1 MNKKGFTLIEIIAT
15 ILVITVLTL
24 LIVPNILNSVN
35 NKRKDIS
42 STAKQMIYA
51 AADIYVN
58 ENEATFQALDD
69 AVYCIKLETLVDS
82 GKLSKPI
89 KDLKT
94 DKEIPLN
101 YYVKVTVDQYGQ
113 FNYILVN
120 DKSCTPN

>member
-15 ILVITVLTL
+15 ILVITILTL

>member
-1 MNKKGFTLIEIIAT
+1 MNKKGFTLIEVIAT
-15 ILVITVLTL
+15 ILVITIITL
-24 LIVPNILNSVN
+24 LVVPNILNGVN

-42 STAKQMIYA
+42 NTAKQMIYDA
-51 AADIYVN
+51 TDMYVN
-58 ENEATFQALDD
+58 ENEATYPAVDD
-69 AVYCIKLETLVDS
+69 AVYCIKLETLVNS

-113 FNYILVN
+113 FSYVLVS
-120 DKSCTPN
+120 DKSCNPN

>member
-42 STAKQMIYA
+42 STAKQMIYD

-58 ENEATFQALDD
+58 ENEATYPAEDD

-94 DKEIPLN
+94 DKEVPLN

>member
-42 STAKQMIYA
+42 STAKQMIYD

-58 ENEATFQALDD
+58 ENEATYQALDD

-120 DKSCTPN
+120 DKSCNPN